1 MLPSYRSIQTVG
13 FYARRQFKAM
23 HLASDRNFTGLET
36 CPFKPSQGAWLGG
49 SFYRGSVGEWV
60 DGERQAGRLQA
71 FCPKRL
77 LASC

>member
-1 MLPSYRSIQTVG
+1 
-13 FYARRQFKAM
+13 M

-49 SFYRGSVGEWV
+49 SFYRSSVGEWV